1 MPNNFLNADISFPTF
16 TADQTDGEKLDVVT
30 NYLYMLLEQLRYT
43 LGNLG
48 AGNFNDAELE
58 DIGKHI
64 REPVYI
70 ELESVSGDVAKL
82 EITTS
87 GLTSTVQSQGGDIST
102 LKQTANALSSTV
114 QSQGGDIS
122 TLKQTANALS
132 STVQSQGGA
141 ISKLE
146 QTASG
151 LSITVYGNP
160 EEPEDTGLNGKVIN
174 LSFTLDG
181 LTVKDTEGTTLI
193 NGSSVYTKNLYA
205 EKLIGEEVNLYDEK
219 KNIRGYISIKDA
231 QTADDAISITSEGAM
246 ALNTNEGNIFLGSA
260 ADVQLYAIEEI
271 IVHGGDL
278 RPSRDNYMDLGTLSS
293 RWDDIYAANGTINTS
308 DRQEKTDISYCLEQY
323 DSLFDQLKP
332 CSFRFL
338 GRSRL
343 HTGLIS
349 QDVQAAM
356 EAEGVSDM
364 DFAAFIKSTG
374 SDGDHYGLRY
384 TEFIALLIDQ
394 VQRLKS
400 RVIGLEGK
408 VLS

>member
-102 LKQTANALSSTV
+102 LKQTAEALSSTV
-114 QSQGGDIS
+114 QSQGGS
-122 TLKQTANALS
+122 
-132 STVQSQGGA
+132 

-151 LSITVYGNP
+151 LSVTVYGNP
-160 EEPEDTGLNGKVIN
+160 EDPEDTGLNGKVIN

-181 LTVKDTEGTTLI
+181 LTVTDTEGTTLI

-271 IVHGGDL
+271 IVQGGDL
-278 RPSRDNYMDLGTLSS
+278 RPSKDNYMDLGTLSR
-293 RWDDIYAANGTINTS
+293 RWDDIYSVNGTINTS
-308 DRQEKTDISYCLEQY
+308 DIQEKTDISYGLEEY
-323 DSLFDQLKP
+323 DSLFDKLRP

-338 GRSRL
+338 GRNRL

-349 QDVQAAM
+349 QDVQEAM
-356 EAEGVSDM
+356 EEEGVSDM
-364 DFAAFIKSTG
+364 DFAAFIKSTS

-394 VQRLKS
+394 VQKLKS
-400 RVIGLEGK
+400 RVINLEGK
-408 VLS
+408 VFL

>member
-16 TADQTDGEKLDVVT
+16 TEEQTDGEKLDVVT

-102 LKQTANALSSTV
+102 LKQTADALSSTV
-114 QSQGGDIS
+114 QSQGGS
-122 TLKQTANALS
+122 
-132 STVQSQGGA
+132 

-151 LSITVYGNP
+151 LSVTVYGNP
-160 EEPEDTGLNGKVIN
+160 DDPEDTGLNGKVIN

-181 LTVKDTEGTTLI
+181 LTVTDTEGTTLI
-193 NGSSVYTKNLYA
+193 NGSSVYTDNLYVKA
-205 EKLIGEEVNLYDEK
+205 ANITGTLTAQALQGQRVNLINSDDEVS
-219 KNIRGYISIKDA
+219 GYIRIAKASS
-231 QTADDAISITSEGAM
+231 ADEAVRIYSYGAM
-246 ALNTNEGNIFLGSA
+246 AFLNREGNIYFEADDVLQLTATAEVQVDATSLLPSQNGAIDLGSS
-260 ADVQLYAIEEI
+260 I
-271 IVHGGDL
+271 
-278 RPSRDNYMDLGTLSS
+278 RKWN
-293 RWDDIYAANGTINTS
+293 DIYAINGTINTS
-308 DRQEKTDISYCLEQY
+308 DRQEKTDISYGLEEY
-323 DSLFDQLKP
+323 DSLFDKLRP

-338 GRSRL
+338 GRNRL

-349 QDVQAAM
+349 QDVQEAM
-356 EAEGVSDM
+356 EEEGVSDM
-364 DFAAFIKSTG
+364 DFAAFIKSTS

-394 VQRLKS
+394 VQKLKS
-400 RVIGLEGK
+400 RVINLEGK
-408 VLS
+408 VFL

>member
-16 TADQTDGEKLDVVT
+16 TEEQTDGEKLDVVT

-48 AGNFNDAELE
+48 AGNFNDAELD

-70 ELESVSGDVAKL
+70 ELESISGDVAKL

-102 LKQTANALSSTV
+102 LKQTADALSSTV
-114 QSQGGDIS
+114 QSQGGS
-122 TLKQTANALS
+122 
-132 STVQSQGGA
+132 

-151 LSITVYGNP
+151 LSVTVYGNP
-160 EEPEDTGLNGKVIN
+160 DDPEDTGLNGKVIN

-181 LTVKDTEGTTLI
+181 LTVTDTEGTTLI
-193 NGSSVYTKNLYA
+193 NGSSIFTDNLYA
-205 EKLIGEEVNLYDEK
+205 TNLMGYYVYLYD
-219 KNIRGYISIKDA
+219 KNKRSKGYIAIKDA
-231 QTADDAISITSEGAM
+231 ETADTAISVNSDGAI
-246 ALNTNEGNIFLGSA
+246 AIIADKGNAYLEAKDDIILKTDPDGYVYINGHAIVPSKSDASDLGSPA
-260 ADVQLYAIEEI
+260 Y
-271 IVHGGDL
+271 
-278 RPSRDNYMDLGTLSS
+278 Y
-293 RWDDIYAANGTINTS
+293 WDDIYATNGTINTS
-308 DRQEKTDISYCLEQY
+308 DRQEKTDISYGLEEY
-323 DSLFDQLKP
+323 DSLFDKLRP

-338 GRSRL
+338 GRNRL

-349 QDVQAAM
+349 QDVQEAM
-356 EAEGVSDM
+356 EEEGVSDM
-364 DFAAFIKSTG
+364 DFAAFIKSTS

-400 RVIGLEGK
+400 RVISLEGN
-408 VLS
+408 VSS